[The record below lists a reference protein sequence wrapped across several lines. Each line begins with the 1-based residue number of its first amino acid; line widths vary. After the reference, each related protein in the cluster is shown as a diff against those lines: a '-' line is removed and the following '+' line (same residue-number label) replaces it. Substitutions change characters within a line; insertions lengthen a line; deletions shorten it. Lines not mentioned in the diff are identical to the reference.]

1 MNNTGDGQDQV
12 RHAAEAGTELLA
24 HVQRFNWLLLA
35 IIIGGSWYAFSWP
48 LAKSVLI
55 GGLLANGSFFLL
67 RRDINSFMEN
77 FSQAGMNWQAVKKL
91 EKIRFFVKFYGRLA
105 VLALILFLLIT
116 RVSIDVIGL
125 VVGLSTIMFS
135 VIVVVLSKGSMLYS
149 AQRFKGA

>member
-1 MNNTGDGQDQV
+1 MKKTDDSQEQV
-12 RHAAEAGTELLA
+12 RIAAEGGTRLLA
-24 HVQRFNWLLLA
+24 HVQRFNWILLA
-35 IIIGGSWYAFSWP
+35 ILIAVCWYMFSWS
-48 LAKSVLI
+48 LAQSVLV
-55 GGLLANGSFFLL
+55 GGLLANASFFLL
-67 RRDINSFMEN
+67 RRDIASFMDN

-105 VLALILFLLIT
+105 VLAIILYLLIT
-116 RVSIDVIGL
+116 RVTIDVLGL